1 LHVFLATIDL
11 IGVGLGVSREL
22 LEIMQILKSI
32 NGVIEQKNP
41 TCVVNNPSFFK
52 CMYFTKLRDF
62 KTTELD
68 LQFIS
73 NIYKKLSKIDVSLSS
88 FSFPLL

>member
-1 LHVFLATIDL
+1 
-11 IGVGLGVSREL
+11 LGVSREL

-41 TCVVNNPSFFK
+41 TCVVSNSSFFK
-52 CMYFTKLRDF
+52 CMYFIKLRDF

-68 LQFIS
+68 LHFIS
-73 NIYKKLSKIDVSLSS
+73 NIFKKLSKLI
-88 FSFPLL
+88 SFPLEFQFSITLSMGLRLFA